1 MPVGRRRLEF
11 DNTGYYS
18 EPERSLH
25 RRLRENRA
33 MATAEEMARELEILR
48 TQKEELK
55 AEKDG
60 ADADKARLQEEVNA
74 YPRNKCIRN

>member
-25 RRLRENRA
+25 RRRRENRA
-33 MATAEEMARELEILR
+33 MATP
-48 TQKEELK
+48 EELARQLEVLQTQMEALK
-55 AEKDG
+55 TEKEGAAAE
-60 ADADKARLQEEVNA
+60 AERQRAANARLQEYRE
-74 YPRNKCIRN
+74 IF